1 VDKPSLSPPTQPDT
15 LWDPLAVVPAARRW
29 LWALLAVLICV
40 LQGRDFVSSLRP
52 DRTEGVDFFQDW
64 ASARNVL
71 EGLPV
76 YTPQAASVE
85 RYLGKPAKDLFTEKN
100 AHPPPS
106 VLLALPFTVL
116 DYPDATLAWN
126 LVSLVALAAS
136 LLLVIRS
143 LGLPFSFWSL
153 CPLVTLLLLCNPLL
167 QQVNH
172 GQLSLLL
179 TLLVTGTWVAE
190 RSGRPK
196 LAGALLGTAM
206 AIKLFPGFL
215 FLYFVLRRQWQV
227 VVAGATTFVAITV
240 LTLVVLGC
248 LSPTGFDAGLQAYI
262 GFLEEVL
269 PHVAQY
275 RSDWLNAS
283 LVGFWSK
290 LYDAGTGWSANH
302 VQTLQDNPIIATIGI
317 FLSVGL
323 LLDLWALVVWRARS
337 GPKCDHAFGLSVIA
351 MLLVAPITWDHYF
364 LLLLV
369 PLALTWQDLPA
380 TDLARGIFL
389 VILACLW
396 INPLLLWE
404 TFIANTQGAARGVA
418 TPVQIVTLLSF
429 QCYALLGLLAF
440 NLWQLCR
447 VCCRSRSASDIC
459 SDSRTG
465 NAPYF

>member
-1 VDKPSLSPPTQPDT
+1 VDKHSSTLSPPHDG

-29 LWALLAVLICV
+29 LWASLAVLICV
-40 LQGRDFVSSLRP
+40 LQGPKFVSNLRP

-71 EGLPV
+71 EGAPV
-76 YTPQAASVE
+76 YTPQEASVE
-85 RYLGKPAKDLFTEKN
+85 RYLGYRPAKLFTQKN

-106 VLLALPFTVL
+106 VLLALPFTGL

-126 LVSLVALAAS
+126 LVSLVALTAS
-136 LLLVIRS
+136 LLLVIRT
-143 LGLPFSFWSL
+143 LGFPFSLWSL

-179 TLLVTGTWVAE
+179 TLLVTGTWVAD

-206 AIKLFPGFL
+206 AIKIFPGFL

-227 VVAGATTFVAITV
+227 VAAGATTFVAITV

-248 LSPTGFDAGLQAYI
+248 LSPTGFDAGFQAYV

-290 LYDAGTGWSANH
+290 LFDAGTGWSKDH
-302 VQTLQDNPIIATIGI
+302 VQMLRDNPIVARIGI
-317 FLSVGL
+317 FISVGL
-323 LLDLWALVVWRARS
+323 VLVFLARVVWRARS
-337 GPKCDHAFGLSVIA
+337 RPECDHAFGLSVIA

-369 PLALTWQDLPA
+369 SLALTWQDLPT
-380 TDLARGIFL
+380 TDLARGVFL

-396 INPLLLWE
+396 INPSLLWE
-404 TFIANTQGAARGVA
+404 TFIANTQGAARGEA

-429 QCYALLGLLAF
+429 QCYALLGLFAF
-440 NLWQLCR
+440 MFRLRLGAR
-447 VCCRSRSASDIC
+447 RIDSAS
-459 SDSRTG
+459 
-465 NAPYF
+465 AKPQAAL